1 MTIDQEIDHAVAQ
14 ADRLFDDQL
23 RQATTRLLTFGGDE
37 ATVDVDVLDDALD
50 AARRAWAIER
60 ATIPPV
66 IRRALEAK
74 R

>member
-1 MTIDQEIDHAVAQ
+1 MTVDQEIDHAVAQ

-23 RQATTRLLTFGGDE
+23 RQATTRLLTFGGED
-37 ATVDVDVLDDALD
+37 AQVDLDVIDDAID

-60 ATIPPV
+60 RTIPTV